1 MDSAGTMPIYID
13 KKKSLGTR
21 IWKHKW
27 VYLLLLLPF
36 ITTFIFNYIPMYG
49 IIISF
54 KDYRV
59 ARGILGSAWASPW
72 YKYYQHMF
80 KDNTFFIAVQNT
92 ITISFVK
99 LVLNTFSCIAL
110 ALLLNE
116 VRHTI
121 FKRTVQTISYLPHF
135 LSWIVMAG
143 VITTMFSASW
153 GAITTAIYTLTGY
166 QYNPMSNPAL
176 YRSLLYFSTI
186 YKEVGFGSIIYLAA
200 IAGVSLELYEAA
212 IIDGANRWQRVWHIT
227 LPSIRSIIILL
238 LILSVGGLMN
248 GNFDQII
255 NTYTPTVLSTGDI
268 IDTWIFRK
276 GIRNAEYSFSAAAG
290 MFKQVVNIILL
301 IIVNQIAKAFG
312 EEGVI

>member
-1 MDSAGTMPIYID
+1 MEAAEPAPAGFR
-13 KKKSLGTR
+13 KKKTLWIR
-21 IWKHKW
+21 MWKHKW
-27 VYLLLLLPF
+27 IYLLVLPPF
-36 ITTFIFNYIPMYG
+36 IATLIFNYFPMYG
-49 IIISF
+49 IVISF

-59 ARGILGSAWASPW
+59 ARGILGSNWANPW
-72 YKYYQHMF
+72 YKYYWAMF
-80 KDNTFFIAVQNT
+80 RDTTFFSAVWNT

-116 VRHTI
+116 VKHTF

-153 GAITTAIYTLTGY
+153 GAITVAIQRLTGY
-166 QYNPMSNPAL
+166 QYNPMSNPSL
-176 YRSLLYFSTI
+176 YRSLLYMSTL

-212 IIDGANRWQRVWHIT
+212 IIDGASRWQRVWHIT
-227 LPSIRSIIILL
+227 LPCIRSIIVLL
-238 LILSVGGLMN
+238 LILAVGGLMN
-248 GNFDQII
+248 GNFEQII
-255 NTYTPTVLSTGDI
+255 NTYTPTVLSKGDI

-301 IIVNQIAKAFG
+301 IIVNQIAKMFG

>member
-1 MDSAGTMPIYID
+1 MDAASALPVYIA
-13 KKKSLGTR
+13 KKSRLRTR

-27 VYLLLLLPF
+27 IYLLLVLPF
-36 ITTFIFNYIPMYG
+36 FATLIFNYFPMYG

-59 ARGILGSAWASPW
+59 AKGILGSNWANPW
-72 YKYYQHMF
+72 YKYYWAMF
-80 KDNTFFIAVQNT
+80 KDITFFSSVLNT
-92 ITISFVK
+92 VTISFTK
-99 LVLNTFSCIAL
+99 LILNTASCIML

-121 FKRTVQTISYLPHF
+121 FKRTVQTITYLPHF
-135 LSWIVMAG
+135 LSWIVMAS

-153 GAITTAIYTLTGY
+153 GAITVAVQKMTGF
-166 QYNPMSNPAL
+166 QYNPMSNPGL
-176 YRSLLYFSTI
+176 YRSLLYVSTL

-200 IAGVSLELYEAA
+200 IAGVNPELYEAA
-212 IIDGANRWQRVWHIT
+212 TIDGANRFQRVWHIT
-227 LPSIRSIIILL
+227 LTSIRSIIVLL
-238 LILSVGGLMN
+238 LILAVGGLMN

-268 IDTWIFRK
+268 IDTWIYRH
-276 GIRNAEYSFSAAAG
+276 GIKNVEYSFTAAAG
-290 MFKQVVNIILL
+290 MFKQVVNIMLL
-301 IIVNQIAKAFG
+301 LVVNNVAKLFG